1 MPETTENYH
10 RVPNTKHTESECENI
25 RTMTVSGEKGIKAL
39 YCIDHKK
46 IKTYLFDVE
55 KWSMDEAKRWVVNH
69 SKEVHLMDNFIA
81 KAYVEKSDNDEEG
94 ILEAAVAS
102 TGNEDR
108 HGEELNQEG
117 WELKNFK
124 KNPAFLWGHNFREER
139 PPIGKVLKV
148 WLDGEGKKTRLMFKP
163 KFDLED
169 PFAAEIYRKYK
180 DGFLNSFSVGYIPLE
195 IDGNQ
200 HLKMELLEI
209 SAVAVPANA
218 DANVRRGLE
227 EFKIKTITWEG
238 IYKCLYGCNLESKD
252 IIPFSGFPIAEE
264 SRAWNGGTAEGR
276 IRNWA
281 GGPELEKIDWLKYRK
296 GFTWF
301 DSRDEKNLR
310 SYKLLHHDIENEE
323 LVTVWTGIR
332 TAMAILLGARGGI
345 DIPESDRKGIYNH
358 LLRHYE
364 QFEKEVPEFKYVED
378 QVLKKLEGEIKGDAY
393 EKAVSDV
400 KGQITDLRNEVKSI
414 FSKKENEQEKKNI
427 FEMQKLRKAL
437 KIISIALTKGGEKK
451 DGQR

>member
-10 RVPNTKHTESECENI
+10 RVPNPKHTESECENI

-69 SKEVHLMDNFIA
+69 SKEVHLMDHFIA
-81 KAYVEKSDNDEEG
+81 KAYVEKRDNDEEG

-209 SAVAVPANA
+209 SAVAVPGN
-218 DANVRRGLE
+218 
-227 EFKIKTITWEG
+227 
-238 IYKCLYGCNLESKD
+238 
-252 IIPFSGFPIAEE
+252 
-264 SRAWNGGTAEGR
+264 AEGR

-393 EKAVSDV
+393 EKAVSEV
-400 KGQITDLRNEVKSI
+400 KGQITALRNEVKSI